1 MKPVVKNI
9 LLAVCV
15 LILVAVPLFFV
26 KGEFAGADDRS
37 TQGILSIDPNYK
49 PWFHSV
55 FEPKSAEVES
65 FLFAAQAAIGS
76 GIVCFYLGYKK
87 GQQKK
92 SQKEA
97 LNDKY

>member
-9 LLAVCV
+9 LLAVSV

-26 KGEFAGADDRS
+26 NGEFTGADDRS
-37 TQGILSIDPNYK
+37 TAEILSIDPNYK
-49 PWFHSV
+49 PWFHSI
-55 FEPKSAEVES
+55 FEPKSGEVET

-76 GIVCFYLGYKK
+76 GVVCYYIGYKK

-92 SQKEA
+92 SMGEA
-97 LNDKY
+97 RHD